1 MRTIRISGRPALV
14 LAAVPTVVAA
24 PLALLLA
31 ASPAR
36 AEPGI
41 DVTSDAGTVRVS
53 TTDCPTGGT
62 AALMGGGNATFAG
75 GQQEALDDGS
85 PRTATWS
92 SVGSGTYTVA
102 VICSDGGAAGSQ
114 RVTVSGS
121 SSTSPSPTSPS
132 PTPTATSSPTTT
144 ATPTAS
150 SSPTAPTGQVMGGLG
165 GSDRDATAQIAG
177 GAALALATGAAGTW
191 LILRR
196 RRRDSS
202 S

>member
-1 MRTIRISGRPALV
+1 MRTIRISGRTAPRRGLV
-14 LAAVPTVVAA
+14 LAAVPTVLAT

-36 AEPGI
+36 ADPGI
-41 DVTSDAGTVRVS
+41 EVSSDAGTVRVS

-75 GQQEALDDGS
+75 GKQEALGDGS
-85 PRTATWS
+85 PRTATWT
-92 SVGSGTYTVA
+92 SVAAGTYTVA

-121 SSTSPSPTSPS
+121 ATSPSPT
-132 PTPTATSSPTTT
+132 PTPTATSSPTSSPTPV
-144 ATPTAS
+144 PTA
-150 SSPTAPTGQVMGGLG
+150 PTAPTGQVMGGLG
-165 GSDRDATAQIAG
+165 GADRDATAQIAG
-177 GAALALATGAAGTW
+177 GAALALTTGAAGTW